1 MARTLSLVVRNLMFT
16 VVVPGLRPTGA
27 DLLRERIDGMTGD

>member
-16 VVVPGLRPTGA
+16 VVVPGLGEPGF
-27 DLLRERIDGMTGD
+27 LGGF